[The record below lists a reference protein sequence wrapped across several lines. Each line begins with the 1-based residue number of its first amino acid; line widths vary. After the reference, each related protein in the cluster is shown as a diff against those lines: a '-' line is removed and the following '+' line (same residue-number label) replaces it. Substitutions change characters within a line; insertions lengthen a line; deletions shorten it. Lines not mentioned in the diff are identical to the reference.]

1 MTKILLNKI
10 NNNQEEVLELKVIY
24 RLGSYIL
31 SVSKN
36 FVEYKDNLKTT
47 TVIPFASGNFN
58 YIIAKGNKS
67 QKKLELL
74 GNIIEQNKYTLLG
87 LWVSAEYKTMCDI
100 IQANFKRVY
109 KK

>member
-1 MTKILLNKI
+1 MTKLLLNKV
-10 NNNQEEVLELKVIY
+10 NDNKEEVLELKVIH

-36 FVEYKDNLKTT
+36 FVEYKDNFETT

-58 YIIAKGNKS
+58 YTITKGNKS
-67 QKKLELL
+67 QKKLDLL
-74 GNIIEQNKYTLLG
+74 GNIIEQNKHNLLG
-87 LWVSAEYKTMCDI
+87 LWLSAEYKAMCDI
-100 IQANFKRVY
+100 IQTNFKRVY